1 MLDMTLKQGTS
12 GGRKFAVVIENT
24 GYDQYY
30 TAGNN
35 TGDSMDGYDFNVS
48 LRNYDYAWEKSNTST
63 ATSWVYEST
72 NGLTSVGTS
81 GTGAD
86 GAHNSSG
93 VIYIKTNKACTI
105 TYKSSGQ
112 NGYFPFTDDYAY
124 AYKWDD
130 ESASGGYKLL
140 SVTYGTGNSGYFYQS
155 YTSTAGEKFAFIYS
169 KDGSGDA
176 NQDRAYITIT
186 KE

>member
-1 MLDMTLKQGTS
+1 
-12 GGRKFAVVIENT
+12 
-24 GYDQYY
+24 
-30 TAGNN
+30 
-35 TGDSMDGYDFNVS
+35 MDGYDFNVS